1 MKRLFLFL
9 ITLAILV
16 SVTACAAENANEKTA
31 ITDVTV
37 ETSAETKAEDNF
49 IYDDLKD
56 ADFNGY
62 EFRIWSSTRENQD
75 LYTFITYGEMTGDVV
90 QDALYQSTLNVEER
104 FNTKINGITCGSDDV
119 TYKQVGASVKAGE
132 NAFDLIISQDRVVE
146 SGGLAGYFLNLYDT
160 PNFNFDKPWWTS
172 GTAAMTVNNKA
183 LFASSYLSFCCLN
196 YARVIVFNKQIAASL
211 GITDLYDRVRVG
223 TWVFDTLLEYA
234 EIATSDMNGDG
245 VMGDGDLYGFLTGS
259 AEPYAMQVAMGIHG
273 YSKNEN
279 DLPYLDFDLG
289 RAQIFLE
296 KLEKLINDYGYN
308 DNTAFAP
315 EPFIN
320 QQGMILYTCLIAVY
334 DEIRYSNIQYGFLPT
349 PKFDEEQ
356 EEYITGIT
364 DAYWAIPI
372 TVYDNLDVVSV
383 ITEALSCQ
391 NYNNVLPAYFETALQ
406 TKLADASDDV
416 EMLNIIKNTL
426 TIDFGFTYQLALQNL
441 YGETKSGKLSSYF
454 ASVEKQA
461 DKKLAKLLESFTV
474 LE

>member
-1 MKRLFLFL
+1 M
-9 ITLAILV
+9 
-16 SVTACAAENANEKTA
+16 
-31 ITDVTV
+31 
-37 ETSAETKAEDNF
+37 TS
-49 IYDDLKD
+49 
-56 ADFNGY
+56 
-62 EFRIWSSTRENQD
+62 
-75 LYTFITYGEMTGDVV
+75 DVV
-90 QDALYQSTLNVEER
+90 QDALYKSTLNVEER
-104 FNTKINGITCGSDDV
+104 FNTKINGITWGSDDV

-146 SGGLAGYFLNLYDT
+146 NGGLAGYFLNLYDT

-172 GTAAMTVNNKA
+172 GTAAMTVDNKA
-183 LFASSYLSFCCLN
+183 LFASSYLSFYCLN
-196 YARVIVFNKQIAASL
+196 YSRVIVFNKQIADGL
-211 GITDLYDRVRVG
+211 GITDLYDQVRAG
-223 TWVFDTLLEYA
+223 TWVFDTLLQYA
-234 EIATSDMNGDG
+234 EMASSDMNGDG
-245 VMGDGDLYGFLTGS
+245 VMGEDDLYGFLTGS

-273 YSKNEN
+273 YSKDEN
-279 DLPYLDFDLG
+279 DLPYLDFDLN

-315 EPFIN
+315 ELFIN
-320 QQGMILYTCLIAVY
+320 RRGMILYTCLIAVY

-356 EEYITGIT
+356 EDYITGIT

-416 EMLNIIKNTL
+416 EMLNIIKDTL

-441 YGETKSGKLSSYF
+441 YGETNSGKLSSFF

>member
-1 MKRLFLFL
+1 MKRLLLFL
-9 ITLAILV
+9 ITMAIVV
-16 SVTACAAENANEKTA
+16 SAAACAAENPGEKTA
-31 ITDVTV
+31 IKDTTT
-37 ETSAETKAEDNF
+37 EAAAETKAEDNF
-49 IYDDLKD
+49 VYDDLKD

-90 QDALYQSTLNVEER
+90 QDALYKSTLNVEER

-172 GTAAMTVNNKA
+172 GTAAMTVDNKA

-196 YARVIVFNKQIAASL
+196 YARVIVFNKQIAAGL
-211 GITDLYDRVRVG
+211 GITDLYDQVRAG
-223 TWVFDTLLEYA
+223 TWVFDILLQYA
-234 EIATSDMNGDG
+234 EMATSDINGDG
-245 VMGDGDLYGFLTGS
+245 VMGDGDLYGFLTGT

-273 YSKNEN
+273 YAKDEN

-289 RAQIFLE
+289 RAQTFLE

-320 QQGMILYTCLIAVY
+320 RQGMILYTCLIAVY

-356 EEYITGIT
+356 EDYITGIT

-441 YGETKSGKLSSYF
+441 YGETKSDKLSSYF

-461 DKKLAKLLESFTV
+461 DKKLVKLLESFTV